1 MNKKQFFIVG
11 AQRSGTTYLYDILD
25 QHPKI
30 CMAKPVRPEPKYFLN
45 KKLDE
50 INLDEYYQTYYQ
62 QCSKSKVFGEK
73 STSYYEN
80 EEVAK
85 ILSVSCPHAK
95 IIFCLRNPVKR
106 ALSNYQFS
114 VDHGLETRTLEEV
127 FVENKSIENFNFST
141 SVNPFNYLGRG
152 EYARYIKMYQK
163 YFPKNQI
170 KVLIFEELVNN
181 ENEIKKLYDFLEV
194 DSNFI
199 PSNLEK
205 VVNASSKKES
215 INENIAL
222 KIQEYYKAHNEE
234 LSEMLNNALN
244 CWKL

>member
-1 MNKKQFFIVG
+1 MNRNQFFIVG

-25 QHPKI
+25 QHIEI
-30 CMAKPVRPEPKYFLN
+30 CMAKPVRPEPKFFLN

-50 INLDEYYQTYYQ
+50 IDLKEYYQAYYQ
-62 QCSKSKVFGEK
+62 QCDKVKVFGEK

-80 EEVAK
+80 EDVAK
-85 ILSVSCPHAK
+85 ILSASCSNAK
-95 IIFCLRNPVKR
+95 IIFCLRNPIKR

-127 FVENKSIENFNFST
+127 FIDNKPIENFSFST

-170 KVLIFEELVNN
+170 KVLVFEELVNN

-205 VVNASSKKES
+205 VINASSKKDS
-215 INENIAL
+215 INDNVIL
-222 KIQEYYKAHNEE
+222 KIQEYYKLHNKE
-234 LSEMLNNALN
+234 LSEMLDNPLK
-244 CWKL
+244 CWN

>member
-1 MNKKQFFIVG
+1 MNRQQFFIVG

-25 QHPKI
+25 QHPEI
-30 CMAKPVRPEPKYFLN
+30 CMAKPVRPEPKFFLN

-62 QCSKSKVFGEK
+62 QCCESKVLGEK

-80 EEVAK
+80 ESVAK
-85 ILSVSCPHAK
+85 ILYASCPNAK

-114 VDHGLETRTLEEV
+114 VDNGLETRTLEEV
-127 FVENKSIENFNFST
+127 FIENKSIKNFNFST

-152 EYARYIKMYQK
+152 EYAKYIKMYQK

-181 ENEIKKLYDFLEV
+181 ESEIKKLYDFLEV

-199 PSNLEK
+199 PSNIEK
-205 VVNASSKKES
+205 VVNASSKKDS
-215 INENIAL
+215 VNENVVL
-222 KIQEYYKAHNEE
+222 KIQEYYKSHNEE
-234 LSEMLNNALN
+234 LSEILDNPLR
-244 CWKL
+244 CWN